1 MWTELI
7 DSPQNMIYLCFHC
20 FCLQFLQKIQIMTW
34 LLGDVYLPWLEWNF
48 DCGIKDLIHRE
59 LNVFLFSSSTQHK
72 FNTNVARKVA
82 LVHLFIIQRNIF
94 NSAQGSCSW
103 PCRNWFF
110 FDTFI
115 DVSISVL
122 SYKHSS
128 NRFSS
133 RAYFK
138 SLATTL
144 SPFLS
149 SR

>member
-1 MWTELI
+1 MNWI
-7 DSPQNMIYLCFHC
+7 DWQPSKHDIFVFSLLLSLVPSKNTNNDMITRW
-20 FCLQFLQKIQIMTW
+20 CL
-34 LLGDVYLPWLEWNF
+34 LEWNF
-48 DCGIKDLIHRE
+48 DCGIEDLIHRE

-82 LVHLFIIQRNIF
+82 LVRLFIIQRNIF
-94 NSAQGSCSW
+94 NSAKGSRSW